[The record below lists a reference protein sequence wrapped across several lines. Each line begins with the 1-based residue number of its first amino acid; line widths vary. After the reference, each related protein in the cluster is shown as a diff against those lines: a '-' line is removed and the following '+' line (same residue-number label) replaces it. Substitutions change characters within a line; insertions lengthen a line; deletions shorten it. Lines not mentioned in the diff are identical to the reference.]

1 VPPVEDENK
10 IADSLAFDN
19 RQAIVVVRRNET
31 SPIRSTM
38 TPIPDSRADDC
49 PLCGYLPTNR
59 DSVSGTRRVECV
71 RCGTYDVDAAAE
83 QHLRDP
89 LFAPRRHLLSGVL
102 RNAADAGKQLGVNA
116 ANVDSLVSA
125 AQPPTSPLDSLDPV
139 LEYAARN
146 TPGFASRFTISKH
159 DYPKFFLRSADE
171 MLAVLEA
178 LERLEPILYP
188 SDNSRWESRVTIEGW
203 QHLEAMRAS
212 RSNSR
217 QAFVAMSFNPAL
229 DVAWLEGIRP
239 ALRDCGYQPF
249 RADHKEHNDRID
261 DVIMAELRRSGL
273 VVADFTNHAGGVYF
287 EAGYGM
293 GRGTPVIWTIRADAL
308 SGIHFDTRQ
317 YNHIVWETP
326 ADLRAKLRARIMATL
341 PVYPALSQ

>member
-1 VPPVEDENK
+1 
-10 IADSLAFDN
+10 
-19 RQAIVVVRRNET
+19 
-31 SPIRSTM
+31 M
-38 TPIPDSRADDC
+38 TQTPDRLEDC
-49 PLCGYLPTNR
+49 PLCGYLPTIHNPSANALAEAR
-59 DSVSGTRRVECV
+59 CVECI
-71 RCGTYDVDAAAE
+71 RCGTYDVDTAAE
-83 QHLRDP
+83 GQLRDP

-102 RNAADAGKQLGVNA
+102 RNAADAGKPLGVNA

-139 LEYAARN
+139 LEFAARN
-146 TPGFASRFTISKH
+146 TPSFASRFAISKH

-171 MLAVLEA
+171 LLAILEA
-178 LERLEPILYP
+178 LEKLRRLEPILYP

-203 QHLEAMRAS
+203 QHLEARRAS

-217 QAFVAMSFNPAL
+217 QAFVAMSFNPTL
-229 DVAWLEGIRP
+229 DAAWLEGIRP

-273 VVADFTNHAGGVYF
+273 VIADFTNHTDGVYF

-308 SGIHFDTRQ
+308 DGIHFDTRQ

-326 ADLRAKLRARIMATL
+326 VDLRAKLRARIMATL
-341 PVYPALSQ
+341 PVYPALSE